1 MGNDRVTARYDP
13 SRISPDKMQKAIESA
28 GYKVRRR
35 SQPGSVETE
44 VRESTAK
51 TSERRELSRRLIIAA
66 ILTLPVFF
74 AVMAHDLFN
83 VTWIPSVMLNHWFQL
98 GFITPVMFYCGWPIH
113 RTGWLTVSHRTADMN
128 TLIAVGT
135 TAAYVY
141 SFIVTVAPGILPENL
156 RQVYFESVGVIIT
169 LILFG
174 RLIEAIAKGG
184 TGEAIRKLIG
194 LQARTARVVREGKEQ
209 DIPIEQVQVG
219 DIIIVRPGEK
229 VPVDGEIIEGRSTLD
244 ESMVTG
250 ESLPATRDKGDSVI
264 GATINQTGAFRFRAT
279 KVGQDTM
286 LAQIIQLVEQAQGSK
301 APIQRV
307 ADLVASRF
315 VPGVIFIAI
324 ITFIAWFN
332 FGPAPA
338 FTFSLVNAVAVLII
352 ACPCAMGLATPLS
365 IMVGTGKAAQNG
377 ILIRSA
383 EALET
388 AHKLQILVLDKTGT
402 ITKGKPSLTDVVPVD
417 GISADE
423 LLKLAASAE
432 RSSEHP
438 LGQAIIQGARDKG
451 LNLTAPGEFESYTGR
466 GIKVAVDGR
475 QVLVGTRHLLEA
487 NGIETAALEKEA
499 ERLAAEGKTSIYAA
513 VDGRPAGIIAVA
525 DTVKEESAAAIAAL
539 KRLGI
544 DVVMI
549 TGDNRHTAAA
559 IARQVGIERVLAEVL
574 PRDKALEIKRLQAEN
589 KLVGM
594 VGDGINDAPA
604 LAQADIGIAIGTGT
618 DIAIES
624 SDITLISGELKGVVT
639 AITLSRA
646 AMRNI
651 RQNLTWAFI
660 YNVIGIP
667 IAAGALYPAF
677 GILLSPMIGAAA
689 MAFSSLSVVTN
700 ANRLR
705 TYKAPPLAAPEPV
718 KIEPKVEICEPQEAG
733 TMATVKDLVCGMEI
747 DPKTAA
753 AKLDYKGKPYYF
765 CALSCRD
772 KFKADPEK
780 FIKKG

>member
-1 MGNDRVTARYDP
+1 
-13 SRISPDKMQKAIESA
+13 
-28 GYKVRRR
+28 
-35 SQPGSVETE
+35 
-44 VRESTAK
+44 
-51 TSERRELSRRLIIAA
+51 
-66 ILTLPVFF
+66 
-74 AVMAHDLFN
+74 
-83 VTWIPSVMLNHWFQL
+83 
-98 GFITPVMFYCGWPIH
+98 
-113 RTGWLTVSHRTADMN
+113 
-128 TLIAVGT
+128 
-135 TAAYVY
+135 
-141 SFIVTVAPGILPENL
+141 
-156 RQVYFESVGVIIT
+156 
-169 LILFG
+169 
-174 RLIEAIAKGG
+174 
-184 TGEAIRKLIG
+184 
-194 LQARTARVVREGKEQ
+194 
-209 DIPIEQVQVG
+209 
-219 DIIIVRPGEK
+219 
-229 VPVDGEIIEGRSTLD
+229 
-244 ESMVTG
+244 
-250 ESLPATRDKGDSVI
+250 
-264 GATINQTGAFRFRAT
+264 
-279 KVGQDTM
+279 
-286 LAQIIQLVEQAQGSK
+286 
-301 APIQRV
+301 
-307 ADLVASRF
+307 
-315 VPGVIFIAI
+315 
-324 ITFIAWFN
+324 
-332 FGPAPA
+332 
-338 FTFSLVNAVAVLII
+338 
-352 ACPCAMGLATPLS
+352 MGLATPLS

-402 ITKGKPSLTDVVPVD
+402 ITKGKPSLTDVVAVD

-438 LGQAIIQGARDKG
+438 LGQAIIQGALDKG

-475 QVLVGTRHLLEA
+475 RVLVGTRHLLEA

-499 ERLAAEGKTSIYAA
+499 ERLAAEGKTSVYAA

-544 DVVMI
+544 EVVMI

-574 PRDKALEIKRLQAEN
+574 PRDKALEIKRLQAGN

-639 AITLSRA
+639 AISLSRA

-718 KIEPKVEICEPQEAG
+718 KIEPKVEICESQESG

-747 DPKTAA
+747 DPK
-753 AKLDYKGKPYYF
+753 D
-765 CALSCRD
+765 SCRQAGLQGQD
-772 KFKADPEK
+772 LLLLRAFLPR
-780 FIKKG
+780 